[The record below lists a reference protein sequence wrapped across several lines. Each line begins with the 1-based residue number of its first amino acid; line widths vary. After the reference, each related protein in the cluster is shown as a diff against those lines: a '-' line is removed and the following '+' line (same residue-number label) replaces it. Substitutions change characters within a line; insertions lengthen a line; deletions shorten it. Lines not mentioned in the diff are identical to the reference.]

1 MRIELLFSEFYPG
14 TFIVDIESES
24 ERDRCSSTIIK
35 CIEKEKKLKRIIV
48 YLVIRILIQ
57 IDVGSNQNMPD

>member
-24 ERDRCSSTIIK
+24 EREHNNKMYRK
-35 CIEKEKKLKRIIV
+35 GKKKLKRIIV

>member
-24 ERDRCSSTIIK
+24 EREHNNKMYRK
-35 CIEKEKKLKRIIV
+35 GKKTKKNNRLFG
-48 YLVIRILIQ
+48 Y
-57 IDVGSNQNMPD
+57 QNSHPN